1 MCVMTRSEL
10 VKIICKKNSISI
22 SELARRIGQTPQNFN
37 KKILRNTVS
46 DEELSEIFAKLNI
59 VYEQKIIFS
68 DNTLIELISN

>member
-1 MCVMTRSEL
+1 MCLMTRSEL

-46 DEELSEIFAKLNI
+46 DEELEAVFVALDV
-59 VYEQKIIFS
+59 VYVQKIKFA
-68 DNTLIELISN
+68 DNTLLEL